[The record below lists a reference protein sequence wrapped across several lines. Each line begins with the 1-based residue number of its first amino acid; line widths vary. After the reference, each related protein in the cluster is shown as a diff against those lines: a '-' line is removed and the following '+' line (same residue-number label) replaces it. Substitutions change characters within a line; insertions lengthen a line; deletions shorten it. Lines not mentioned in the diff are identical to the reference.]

1 MSELLTSLDIVNQAF
16 KKTMRGYDPAEVDEF
31 LDHVAECLQ
40 VYAQKTKDYERELEV
55 QQEKLSDYERLK
67 DSLQEALVMAQK
79 TAEGRISNATEM
91 ADSIVVEA
99 RGKAEGMIADAR
111 AKADNIV
118 RKSEEDI
125 VTMKSEL
132 EKLDALRKSG
142 FATFRD
148 LMHQI
153 ASAIN
158 NAESEGKL
166 HVPELAK
173 DMVSNAA
180 KKSPASPYQEGP
192 EGAAAET
199 PEVKEPVKK
208 LGIADTLTALG
219 IDPKL
224 LETDPTR
231 NSI

>member
-16 KKTMRGYDPAEVDEF
+16 KKTMRGYDPTEVDEF

-40 VYAQKTKDYERELEV
+40 VYAQKTKDYERDLET

-91 ADSIVVEA
+91 ADSIVSEA
-99 RGKAEGMIADAR
+99 RGKADGIVSEAR
-111 AKADNIV
+111 AKAENIV
-118 RKSEEDI
+118 RKSEDDI
-125 VTMKSEL
+125 VALRTEL
-132 EKLDALRKSG
+132 EKLDALRKTG
-142 FATFRD
+142 FAAFRD

-153 ASAIN
+153 TSAIN
-158 NAESEGKL
+158 NAESEGLL
-166 HVPELAK
+166 HVPEFVRDINA
-173 DMVSNAA
+173 NAA
-180 KKSPASPYQEGP
+180 RNPSMPFYKENQES
-192 EGAAAET
+192 ADADT
-199 PEVKEPVKK
+199 PHEKEPVKK

-224 LETDPTR
+224 LETDPTK
-231 NSI
+231 NIF

>member
-31 LDHVAECLQ
+31 LDRVAECLQ
-40 VYAQKTKDYERELEV
+40 VYAQKTKDYERELET

-91 ADSIVVEA
+91 ADSIVSDA
-99 RGKAEGMIADAR
+99 RAKADGMLSDAR

-118 RKSEEDI
+118 RKAEEDT
-125 VTMKSEL
+125 VAMQKEL
-132 EKLDALRKSG
+132 GKLEAMRKAG
-142 FATFRD
+142 FAAFRD

-158 NAESEGKL
+158 TAEADGKL
-166 HVPELAK
+166 HVPELGREK
-173 DMVSNAA
+173 H
-180 KKSPASPYQEGP
+180 E
-192 EGAAAET
+192 AAA
-199 PEVKEPVKK
+199 PEIAAEKEPIRK

-224 LETDPTR
+224 LETDPTKNGR
-231 NSI
+231 

>member
-40 VYAQKTKDYERELEV
+40 VYAQKTKDYEREIETHL
-55 QQEKLSDYERLK
+55 EKLADYERLK

-79 TAEGRISNATEM
+79 TAEERISNATEM
-91 ADSIVVEA
+91 ADNIVAEA
-99 RGKAEGMIADAR
+99 RSKAEGLIADAR
-111 AKADNIV
+111 AKAENTV
-118 RKSEEDI
+118 RKAEED
-125 VTMKSEL
+125 VVVMSKEL
-132 EKLDALRKSG
+132 EKLDALRTAG
-142 FATFRD
+142 FAAFRD

-153 ASAIN
+153 SSAIN

-166 HVPELAK
+166 HLPELAQ
-173 DMVSNAA
+173 DI
-180 KKSPASPYQEGP
+180 ASRGTRTSSSSSYEKH
-192 EGAAAET
+192 ESILDT
-199 PEVKEPVKK
+199 PKEKEPVKK

-224 LETDPTR
+224 LETDPTKK
-231 NSI
+231 